1 MLRSEQFNIQENF
14 KLKSNGV
21 EEIKKFRKLLDDFE
35 LEQLKTEQNNFS
47 QIFNSMNRFDQQCL
61 Y

>member
-1 MLRSEQFNIQENF
+1 MLRSEQFNIQEN
-14 KLKSNGV
+14 LKMKNNGV

-47 QIFNSMNRFDQQCL
+47 QIFSSMNRFDEPCL